1 MKPFSLAW
9 ERDFSVPN
17 APGLAARAPGSTR
30 AESTAHT
37 RATAIVT
44 QHVDAVWRTLRRL
57 GLRPS
62 ELDDGVQQV
71 FLVLSRRL
79 EQVEPGRERAY
90 LLGVALRVATDYR
103 RSLRRRPEDATDSSA
118 LEQRPH
124 AGVSPENLLNEKQ
137 RLELLDKL
145 IAKLPEELASVFV
158 LHELEELSR
167 AEISQLLAVPAGT
180 VASRLKRARE
190 QFGQLCKELEPH
202 R

>member
-1 MKPFSLAW
+1 VANDAGL
-9 ERDFSVPN
+9 VPT
-17 APGLAARAPGSTR
+17 ATGSPRADSP
-30 AESTAHT
+30 AHA
-37 RATAIVT
+37 RATAIVA

-57 GLRPS
+57 GLGPS

-103 RSLRRRPEDATDSSA
+103 RSRRRRPEDATDSAA

-124 AGVSPENLLNEKQ
+124 EGVSPENLLDGKQ

-145 IAKLPEELASVFV
+145 IGQLPEELASVFV
-158 LHELEELSR
+158 LHELEELTR

-190 QFGQLCKELEPH
+190 QFGQLCKEWE
-202 R
+202 RQR

>member
-1 MKPFSLAW
+1 M
-9 ERDFSVPN
+9 
-17 APGLAARAPGSTR
+17 GLAPRAASGSG
-30 AESTAHT
+30 ADLPAHT
-37 RATAIVT
+37 RATAIVA
-44 QHVDAVWRTLRRL
+44 QHADAVWRTLRRL
-57 GLRPS
+57 GVRPS

-71 FLVLSRRL
+71 FLVLARRL

-103 RSLRRRPEDATDSSA
+103 RSQRRRPEDATDSAA
-118 LEQRPH
+118 LEERPH
-124 AGVSPENLLNEKQ
+124 AGVSPENLLDEKR
-137 RLELLDKL
+137 RLELLDRL
-145 IAKLPEELASVFV
+145 IGQLPEELANVFV
-158 LHELEELSR
+158 LHELEELTR

>member
-1 MKPFSLAW
+1 VPDAALAP
-9 ERDFSVPN
+9 RAVND
-17 APGLAARAPGSTR
+17 ARADSPAHAR
-30 AESTAHT
+30 ASAVV
-37 RATAIVT
+37 A

-79 EQVEPGRERAY
+79 DQVEIGRERAY

-103 RSLRRRPEDATDSSA
+103 RSHRRHPEDATEPASM
-118 LEQRPH
+118 EQRPH
-124 AGVSPENLLNEKQ
+124 DGVSPESLLDEKQ
-137 RLELLDKL
+137 RLELLDRL
-145 IAKLPEELASVFV
+145 IAQLPEDLASVFV
-158 LHELEELSR
+158 LHELEELTR

-190 QFGQLCKELEPH
+190 RFGQLCKDLEEQ

>member
-1 MKPFSLAW
+1 MANQPVLAP
-9 ERDFSVPN
+9 S
-17 APGLAARAPGSTR
+17 AAGGARADS
-30 AESTAHT
+30 AVHA

-44 QHVDAVWRTLRRL
+44 QHVDAIWRTLRRL
-57 GLRPS
+57 GVRPS
-62 ELDDGVQQV
+62 DLDDSVQQV

-103 RSLRRRPEDATDSSA
+103 RSQRRRPEDATDSAA
-118 LEQRPH
+118 LEQRAH
-124 AGVSPENLLNEKQ
+124 DGVSPDNLLDEKR
-137 RLELLDKL
+137 RLELLDQL
-145 IAKLPEELASVFV
+145 IGQLPEELASVFV
-158 LHELEELSR
+158 LHELEELTR

-190 QFGQLCKELEPH
+190 RFAQLCQKLEEQ